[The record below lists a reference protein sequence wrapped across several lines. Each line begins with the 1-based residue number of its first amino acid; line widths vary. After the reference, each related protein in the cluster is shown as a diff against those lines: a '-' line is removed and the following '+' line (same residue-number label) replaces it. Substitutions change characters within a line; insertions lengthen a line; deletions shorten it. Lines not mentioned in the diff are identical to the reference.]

1 MANPGG
7 YPMQPMGN
15 PMGHGGPPQGARTAM
30 VSTPKRGTPKAVP
43 VIVSAGLAVGVF
55 CGLLFGL
62 GTGTEVKAAGNASE
76 KKFVGTKIEGTEDT
90 ASTTPNVTP
99 PKSVTDGKAA
109 TPMTGSATAAAA
121 GSGAGSGSATT
132 VADGSGAGSAVP
144 TMKTA
149 KLTVEIKPEAIAST
163 AKIVI
168 DGSEI
173 TTREFEITLGEA
185 AKKEVRVL
193 VKASGYKDVE
203 QKVEVE
209 GDTTLKVE
217 LVKRSSG
224 GGLKR
229 PDPPGG
235 SGKPG
240 GKKPGKKPGGGL
252 IDI

>member
-62 GTGTEVKAAGNASE
+62 GTGTEVKAAGNTSE

-90 ASTTPNVTP
+90 TSTTPNIVP
-99 PKSVTDGKAA
+99 PKSVTDGKPA
-109 TPMTGSATAAAA
+109 TPATGSANAAGA
-121 GSGAGSGSATT
+121 GSGAGSGSAM

-144 TMKTA
+144 TVKTA

-173 TTREFEITLGEA
+173 TTREFEVTLGEA
-185 AKKEVRVL
+185 AKKEVKVL

-235 SGKPG
+235 SGRPG
-240 GKKPGKKPGGGL
+240 GKKPKKPGGGGL